1 MVQPLISKAQLQQ
14 IEWRRDRV
22 LELSSQG
29 FNQSDIASVL
39 QVDKSIISRDVAYL
53 RHQAKENL
61 QKHIHETIPEEYQKA
76 MVSID
81 QILKMCWSIVSK
93 TADEKTRLQALALIN
108 DCTKHRVD
116 LSTNGVVITD
126 AIKYVNG
133 KMDHLNKQEKKLLQ
147 DIKAKGEEEAEAE
160 DAEAEDVSEGLDT
173 DTAEQQTH
181 NTVF

>member
-1 MVQPLISKAQLQQ
+1 MMQHLQNINRGMVQLLISKAQLQQ

-29 FNQSDIASVL
+29 FNQSDIATVL

-53 RHQAKENL
+53 RNQAQENL

-76 MVSID
+76 MVSMN

-108 DCTKHRVD
+108 DC
-116 LSTNGVVITD
+116 
-126 AIKYVNG
+126 A
-133 KMDHLNKQEKKLLQ
+133 
-147 DIKAKGEEEAEAE
+147 
-160 DAEAEDVSEGLDT
+160 DT
-173 DTAEQQTH
+173 E
-181 NTVF
+181 

>member
-1 MVQPLISKAQLQQ
+1 MQLLSIKTQQ

-29 FNQSDIASVL
+29 FSQSDIATVL

-53 RHQAKENL
+53 RHQAKDNL
-61 QKHIHETIPEEYQKA
+61 QKHIQETIPEEYQKA

-126 AIKYVNG
+126 AIKWVTQKTEQANN
-133 KMDHLNKQEKKLLQ
+133 LQKL
-147 DIKAKGEEEAEAE
+147 DERIEEGEETTTN
-160 DAEAEDVSEGLDT
+160 G
-173 DTAEQQTH
+173 
-181 NTVF
+181 VF